1 VGCLQLD
8 EKYATVRLS
17 STPFLLEATV
27 YVAEILEKCSELAA
41 RTASV
46 YRRLSERFYGDEER
60 VSLWR
65 ELALEEETHAD
76 VLRRELRSFQ
86 EQDRSGLFLPEY
98 VERLARLDS
107 ELHQLEERADTARSV
122 DEALAV
128 AVALEQ
134 ADLEDLYD
142 DLVLQ
147 GEPAFKL
154 ISERIEAALA
164 AKPLR
169 APAAGMARRRRSE

>member
-1 VGCLQLD
+1 
-8 EKYATVRLS
+8 
-17 STPFLLEATV
+17 V
-27 YVAEILEKCSELAA
+27 YIAEILEKCSELAA
-41 RTASV
+41 RTARA
-46 YRRLSERFYGDEER
+46 YRRLAERFHGDGER

-76 VLRRELRSFQ
+76 VLRRELQSFQ
-86 EQDRSGLFLPEY
+86 EEDQSGSFVPEY
-98 VERLARLDS
+98 AERLTRLDG
-107 ELHQLEERADTARSV
+107 ELCQLENRIETARSI

-147 GEPAFKL
+147 GEPAFRL

-164 AKPLR
+164 AKPAR
-169 APAAGMARRRRSE
+169 APAAGLARLRRRE